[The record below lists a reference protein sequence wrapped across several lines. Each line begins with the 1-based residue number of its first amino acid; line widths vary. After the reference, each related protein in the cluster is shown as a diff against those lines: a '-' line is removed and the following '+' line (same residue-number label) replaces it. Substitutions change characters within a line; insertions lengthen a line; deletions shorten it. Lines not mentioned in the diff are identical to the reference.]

1 MKYKQLKIFT
11 MKTLKN
17 IFSILCFLLATNI
30 AFTSCS
36 SKEEVEEISDYATQV
51 QGVYTGKLYVDNT
64 VIEDPYYITI
74 ARISST
80 VVTVA
85 AEFYDDGME
94 NYNVEY
100 SNGQYYLRSDTSSG
114 ITITI
119 NGKNITINFL
129 NNAGTMTSFYG
140 KKD

>member
-1 MKYKQLKIFT
+1 MK
-11 MKTLKN
+11 MLKN
-17 IFSILCFLLATNI
+17 LFSVFCFLLAFNVV
-30 AFTSCS
+30 FTSCS
-36 SKEEVEEISDYATQV
+36 SKEDVEEISDYAAQV
-51 QGVYTGKLYVDNT
+51 QGVYTGKLYVDND

-80 VVTVA
+80 VVTVTA
-85 AEFYDDGME
+85 AFYDDGME

>member
-1 MKYKQLKIFT
+1 MK
-11 MKTLKN
+11 MLKN
-17 IFSILCFLLATNI
+17 LFSVFCFLFAINL

-36 SKEEVEEISDYATQV
+36 SKEDVEEISDYATQV

-100 SNGQYYLRSDTSSG
+100 SNDQYYLKSDTSSG

-129 NNAGTMTSFYG
+129 NDAGTMTSFYG

>member
-1 MKYKQLKIFT
+1 

-17 IFSILCFLLATNI
+17 LFSIFCFLLATNI

-74 ARISST
+74 ARIS
-80 VVTVA
+80 
-85 AEFYDDGME
+85 YDDGME